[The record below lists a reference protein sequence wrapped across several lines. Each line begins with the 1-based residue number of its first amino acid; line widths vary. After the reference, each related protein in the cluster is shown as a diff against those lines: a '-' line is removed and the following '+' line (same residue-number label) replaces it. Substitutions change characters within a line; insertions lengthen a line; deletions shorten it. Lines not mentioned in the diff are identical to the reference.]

1 MRERKMN
8 DNLNG
13 GKKGRS
19 IALNG
24 WVYCGFGGERTA
36 RQFIDWAA
44 DKGLDGVELT
54 VGDCLPADM
63 SETEARELKAYA
75 AAKGVGLRSLATG
88 AGWGRWLTADDPAE
102 RAEAVAFVKKY
113 LQLAA
118 WLGAETVLVVP
129 GATRVAW
136 DASHPEVSYLAA
148 WNAASASI
156 RELVPTAEALGVNLA
171 LENVWNRF
179 LISPMEWKFF
189 LDQFGSD
196 RVGIYFDAANCC
208 LNCRPE
214 DFPEIL
220 GGYIKAV
227 HLKNFE
233 EGDCAG
239 GLHGFGDDLFKGA
252 VDFKKL
258 FAALDAAGFAGPFTV
273 EMIPFCRLP
282 DLVMPDEALAEKMV
296 AQIARLKEL

>member
-1 MRERKMN
+1 MN
-8 DNLNG
+8 Y
-13 GKKGRS
+13 

-24 WVYCGFGGERTA
+24 WIYCGFGGEKKPRE
-36 RQFIDWAA
+36 FIDWAA
-44 DKGLDGVELT
+44 AKGLDGIELT
-54 VGDCLPADM
+54 VGDCLSVETD
-63 SETEARELKAYA
+63 ETEAKALAAYA
-75 AAKGVGLRSLATG
+75 KEKGVGLRSLATG
-88 AGWGRWLTADDPAE
+88 AGWGKWLCADDPAE
-102 RAEAVAFVKKY
+102 RAEAIAFVKKY

-136 DASHPEVSYLAA
+136 DASHAEVSYKNA
-148 WNAASASI
+148 WENATASI
-156 RELVPTAEALGVNLA
+156 RELVPVAESLGVNLA

-179 LISPMEWKFF
+179 LISPMEWKLF
-189 LDQFGSD
+189 LDQFKSK
-196 RVGIYFDAANCC
+196 RVGLYFDVANCC

-220 GGYIKAV
+220 GDYIKAV

-233 EGDCAG
+233 ESDSAG

-258 FAALDAAGFAGPFTV
+258 FAAFAKIGYTGPCSV
-273 EMIPFCRLP
+273 EMIPFSRLP
-282 DLVMPDEALAEKMV
+282 DLVMPDAALADKMV
-296 AQIARLKEL
+296 EQIKELKSLA

>member
-1 MRERKMN
+1 MN
-8 DNLNG
+8 Y
-13 GKKGRS
+13 

-24 WVYCGFGGERTA
+24 WIYCGFGGEKKPRA
-36 RQFIDWAA
+36 FIDWAA
-44 DKGLDGVELT
+44 EKGLDGIELT
-54 VGDCLPADM
+54 VGDCLSVDT
-63 SETEARELKAYA
+63 SEAEAKELAAYA
-75 AAKGVGLRSLATG
+75 KEKGIGLRSLATG
-88 AGWGRWLTADDPAE
+88 AGWGKWLCADDPAE
-102 RAEAVAFVKKY
+102 RAEATAFVKKY

-136 DASHPEVSYLAA
+136 DASHAEVSYKNA
-148 WNAASASI
+148 WENATASI
-156 RELVPTAEALGVNLA
+156 RELMPVAESLGVNLA

-179 LISPMEWKFF
+179 LISPMEWKLF
-189 LDQFGSD
+189 LDQFKSE
-196 RVGIYFDAANCC
+196 RVGMYFDAANCC

-233 EGDCAG
+233 ESDSAG
-239 GLHGFGDDLFKGA
+239 GLHGFGDDLFKGV

-258 FAALDAAGFAGPFTV
+258 FAAFAKIGYAGPFTV
-273 EMIPFCRLP
+273 EMIPFSRLP
-282 DLVMPDEALAEKMV
+282 DLVMPDAALAEKMV
-296 AQIARLKEL
+296 EQIKELKAL